1 MTNISVFENPPK
13 TDEPIPSELIDKL
26 LDLQTDLLVDIS
38 SSEDFNELFTRL
50 CKVADNLITNGAA
63 SVMSYDPEH
72 QKLLMRASP
81 SLPREAAIALNG
93 LAVGEGSDGNA
104 VYHNHEMLVTDTATD
119 KRWENMRDYADY
131 FKVAACWAYP
141 IHNAQREIIG
151 SFAISSFE
159 KRVPSNFHRK
169 LLSTCASIAGIIF
182 EREHQAKEFKILAD
196 SDPLTGLLNRAKFTE
211 DAELL
216 VRQVKRTDGKMAIL
230 YMNID
235 KFKWINDGY
244 GQDAGDKLLAS
255 VAASLK
261 DVCRDNE
268 LICRWGGDEF
278 VMAILCKKDC
288 KIDADAVMARVHKVF
303 AKPFDIGA
311 TQIRASASCGI
322 GVYPTDAKQ
331 LEPLIYCADQAMLK
345 AKSSGGNQV
354 VYYQTIKKQ
363 VCWVTIDL

>member
-1 MTNISVFENPPK
+1 MTNISVFQNPEK
-13 TDEPIPSELIDKL
+13 TDEPIPSDQIDKL
-26 LDLQTDLLVDIS
+26 LDLQTELLVDIS
-38 SSEDFNELFTRL
+38 SNDEFSELFDKL
-50 CKVADNLITNGAA
+50 CNLADQLITDGAA

-72 QKLLMRASP
+72 QKLLMRSSP
-81 SLPREAAIALNG
+81 ALPREAAVALNG

-104 VYHNHEMLVTDTATD
+104 VYHNMEMLVTDTSTD
-119 KRWENMRDYADY
+119 IRWENMREYADY
-131 FKVAACWAYP
+131 FKIGACWSYP

-151 SFAISSFE
+151 SFSISSFQ
-159 KRVPSNFHRK
+159 KRTPTNFHRK

-196 SDPLTGLLNRAKFTE
+196 SDPLTGLLNRSKFTE

-244 GQDAGDKLLAS
+244 GHDAGDKLLANI
-255 VAASLK
+255 AAELS
-261 DVCRDNE
+261 DQCRDNE

-278 VMAILCKKDC
+278 VMAIVCKKDC
-288 KIDADAVMARVHKVF
+288 NTDADAVMTRINNIF
-303 AKPFDIGA
+303 SKPIDIGT
-311 TQIRASASCGI
+311 TQIRASASCGVGI
-322 GVYPTDAKQ
+322 YPMDAKQ

-345 AKSSGGNQV
+345 AKTSGGNQV